1 MVSKSDYRL
10 VEAVLSKP
18 LAPLNREF
26 ASMSNAGL
34 NVVCFFYIQLSLCN
48 LNSVL
53 LVLFTGWYLEF
64 CLAKASFHAITAI
77 VGVILNDV
85 TLRHATAITPL
96 QLPVHFTKLKT
107 SHFQRTEIRG
117 F

>member
-10 VEAVLSKP
+10 EEAVISKP
-18 LAPLNREF
+18 LAPLNWEF

-34 NVVCFFYIQLSLCN
+34 NVVCFIFIQFSLCN

-64 CLAKASFHAITAI
+64 RLAKASFHAITTI

-85 TLRHATAITPL
+85 RLRHATAITPL
-96 QLPVHFTKLKT
+96 QLPVHFTKLKP